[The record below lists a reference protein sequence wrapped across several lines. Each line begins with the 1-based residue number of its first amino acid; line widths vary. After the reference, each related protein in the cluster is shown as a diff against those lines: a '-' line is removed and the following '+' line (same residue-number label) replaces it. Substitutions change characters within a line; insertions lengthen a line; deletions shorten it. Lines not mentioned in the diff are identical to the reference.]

1 MRVDDFSSSVSDFLT
16 GSYDCADR
24 ILIRGYFPL
33 GQTSGGMMTWWERL
47 HPGVEISEQ
56 GLRAMAT
63 DVARRAEAYARKN
76 SIVVERCEAGD
87 RDKHARAER
96 ARPSDP
102 DFSGRFRI
110 MVARAPAPMWTVR
123 QGKSGPPVLRR
134 ATKWPM
140 INHYHFHLMD
150 RQWGHETIRMRGHPP
165 FGIQIH
171 VNGHEWVQRQAAQRG
186 VTAVKAQNCFVGGT
200 SMEASSALA
209 RQLDGKQGLADLAV
223 LIDRWVYSACLC
235 FGLPVE
241 AQRRSGFVYRDSCAQ
256 IEYSRNVL
264 FKSGRQLDQI
274 YPGLIERTRLL
285 LDAPR
290 LKTIFGRKGRPH
302 FKATG
307 GGRLEKIIERSTY
320 DLTVFKLHLGKFTLK
335 RYDKADRVLRI
346 EVMTANTA
354 ELRSGKLLERLP
366 GMLAKLEEILVRF
379 LAVVQA
385 AHTSFLDLR
394 LVEKLSEP
402 SFPLPS

>member
-1 MRVDDFSSSVSDFLT
+1 V
-16 GSYDCADR
+16 G
-24 ILIRGYFPL
+24 P
-33 GQTSGGMMTWWERL
+33 
-47 HPGVEISEQ
+47 
-56 GLRAMAT
+56 
-63 DVARRAEAYARKN
+63 
-76 SIVVERCEAGD
+76 EAGGATG
-87 RDKHARAER
+87 RD
-96 ARPSDP
+96 
-102 DFSGRFRI
+102 G
-110 MVARAPAPMWTVR
+110 
-123 QGKSGPPVLRR
+123 
-134 ATKWPM
+134 
-140 INHYHFHLMD
+140 
-150 RQWGHETIRMRGHPP
+150 
-165 FGIQIH
+165 
-171 VNGHEWVQRQAAQRG
+171 
-186 VTAVKAQNCFVGGT
+186 VKAQNCFVGGT

-402 SFPLPS
+402 SRRGAKRVAGVNLEKLRMRALSEAVLALAAAPHGFTALDLSQRVRQQQGRKLRRYDARKAAYDLRKLRGKALVERIAETRRYRIRRPGIQTLAGLFVLREKIIKPVLSGSCRPKVGRPPQSLHPLDAHYTRLKKEILATFQTLHLAA